1 MYVTERGHIMA
12 ITRYEDMDD
21 MSKDMMRE
29 IGSIGTG
36 NAATSLSSLLGIE
49 VEMTVPNVEV
59 EGYNEAV
66 ECLGNPEEIISGV
79 LVQMSGDISGIML
92 FVMRTEFINEILK
105 HVLQKSISDFTEMGE
120 MEISAAT
127 EVGNIIISSY
137 VLSLS
142 KLADMDISLSVP
154 GFAINMLG
162 GIMTVPMAELGYE
175 SDKLLMIRGKCI
187 IGGKHVESNLL
198 MLPDIKSL
206 NYLMDRLVK
215 PYE

>member
-1 MYVTERGHIMA
+1 MIA
-12 ITRYEDMDD
+12 RYEDIDD

-36 NAATSLSSLLGIE
+36 NAATSLSSLLGIG
-49 VEMTVPNVEV
+49 VEMTIPNVEV
-59 EGYNEAV
+59 LGYNEVV
-66 ECLGNPEEIISGV
+66 EHLGNPEEIISGV

-92 FVMRTEFINEILK
+92 FVMKLEFINEVLK
-105 HVLQKSISDFTEMGE
+105 HVLQKNVNDYMEMGE

-142 KLADMDISLSVP
+142 KLAEMDISLSVP

-162 GIMTVPMAELGYE
+162 AIMTVPMAELGYE
-175 SDKLLMIRGKCI
+175 SDKLLMITGKCI
-187 IGGKHVESNLL
+187 IGGEHVESNLL

-206 NYLMDRLVK
+206 NYLMKRLVNQ
-215 PYE
+215 YE

>member
-1 MYVTERGHIMA
+1 MIA
-12 ITRYEDMDD
+12 RYEDIDD

-49 VEMTVPNVEV
+49 VEMTIPNVEV
-59 EGYNEAV
+59 LGYNEVV
-66 ECLGNPEEIISGV
+66 EHLGNPEEIISGV

-92 FVMRTEFINEILK
+92 FVMKLEFINEVLK
-105 HVLQKSISDFTEMGE
+105 HVLQKNVNDYMEMGE

-142 KLADMDISLSVP
+142 KLAEMDISLSVP

-162 GIMTVPMAELGYE
+162 AIMTVPMAELGYE
-175 SDKLLMIRGKCI
+175 SDKLLMITGKCI
-187 IGGKHVESNLL
+187 IGGEHVESNLL

-206 NYLMDRLVK
+206 NYLMKRLVNQ
-215 PYE
+215 YE

>member
-1 MYVTERGHIMA
+1 MIA
-12 ITRYEDMDD
+12 RYEDIDD

-49 VEMTVPNVEV
+49 VEMTIPNVEV
-59 EGYNEAV
+59 LGYNEVV
-66 ECLGNPEEIISGV
+66 EHLGNPEEIISGV

-92 FVMRTEFINEILK
+92 FVMKLEFINEVLK
-105 HVLQKSISDFTEMGE
+105 HVLQKNVNDYMEMGE

-142 KLADMDISLSVP
+142 KLAEMDISLSVP

-162 GIMTVPMAELGYE
+162 AIMTVPMAELGYE
-175 SDKLLMIRGKCI
+175 SDKLLMITGKCI
-187 IGGKHVESNLL
+187 IGGEHVESNLL

-206 NYLMDRLVK
+206 NYLMNRLVNQ
-215 PYE
+215 YE

>member
-1 MYVTERGHIMA
+1 MIA
-12 ITRYEDMDD
+12 RYEDMDD
-21 MSKDMMRE
+21 MSKDLMKE

-36 NAATSLSSLLGIE
+36 NAATALSSMLGIE
-49 VEMTVPNVEV
+49 VRMTIPSVEIL
-59 EGYNEAV
+59 GYDESVDA
-66 ECLGNPEEIISGV
+66 LGDPEELVSGV
-79 LVQMSGDISGIML
+79 LVEMSGEMSGVML
-92 FVMRTEFINEILK
+92 FVMKMEFINEVLT
-105 HVLQKSISDFTEMGE
+105 HVLQKTVSDYMELGE
-120 MEISAAT
+120 MDMSALT
-127 EVGNIIISSY
+127 EVGNIIISNY

-154 GFAINMLG
+154 GFAVNMLG

-175 SDKLLMIRGKCI
+175 SNKIMMIRGKCV